1 MNDKKAL
8 LLVGGISL
16 GLFCTAPAIATE
28 VDMGDI
34 TVTGTREEAPKAE
47 TAATVDTI
55 STKEIEVTRPSHPS
69 EIMDQVPGVHVSV
82 TGGEGHQTSIRQPI
96 TTNAVY
102 LYLEDGIPTRSTGFF
117 NHNALYEVNI
127 PQAAGI
133 EVTKGPGTALYG
145 SDAIGGIVNVTTR
158 PAPDEFEVTTNL
170 EGGSY
175 GWTRLLLSGGNS
187 WESDGLRADLN
198 LTHTDGWRDGTGYD
212 RGSATVRWDRFLDS
226 GASLKT
232 VIAGSDI
239 DQETAG
245 SSRLLKDDYEND
257 PTKNYTPISY
267 REVGALRISS
277 AYEKESADSLLSIT
291 PYFRRNSMD
300 YMPNWSL
307 TYDPTVQ
314 ETTSNSLGLLAK
326 YRMDFAPM
334 RTRLIVG
341 ADIDYTQGSREEH
354 SIEAVKSG
362 DIYTSYTVDEKI
374 YDYDVT
380 YQGVSPYIH
389 LETSPTEKLR
399 LSAGLRY
406 DSMSYDYDN
415 KMADGGLDVTVTQ
428 LSTPTKTKVITYNH
442 PSDTKVDFSHL
453 SPKLGATYQFSP
465 AFNGF
470 VSYRHAFRAPSE
482 GQLFRPGS
490 SAESLDLDPVKVDS
504 YEIGVRGKGG
514 ERVNYEISVYQMT
527 KSDDLVTYQDGPNDP
542 RYTVNAGETLH
553 KGIELG
559 LNAKFSEQLQLAV
572 SYAWNKHTYET
583 WVEKGT
589 DYSGNEIASAP
600 SNVANTRLT
609 YKPPLLNGGQIGAE
623 WVHLGSYWMDD
634 ANTNRYDGHDLYNLR
649 INYPV
654 AGKLELYARVM
665 NLTDERY
672 ATAASY
678 TAAGTW
684 SPEKFEYAPGLPRTY
699 YAGIN
704 YTF

>member
-1 MNDKKAL
+1 MNYKKAL
-8 LLVGGISL
+8 LLTGVVSL
-16 GLFCTAPAIATE
+16 GPFFTESAIAAE

-34 TVTGTREEAPKAE
+34 TVTGTREAESKAE

-55 STKEIEVTRPSHPS
+55 STKEIEVTRPAHPS
-69 EIMDQVPGVHVSV
+69 EIMDQVPGVHVNV
-82 TGGEGHQTSIRQPI
+82 TGGEGHKTSIRQPI
-96 TTNAVY
+96 TTNPVY

-158 PAPDEFEVTTNL
+158 PAPEEFEVTANA
-170 EGGSY
+170 EAGSY
-175 GWTRLLLSGGNS
+175 GWRRLLLSGGDS
-187 WESDGLRADLN
+187 WESDGVRADLN
-198 LTHTDGWRDGTGYD
+198 LTHTDGWRDATEYD
-212 RGSATVRWDRFLDS
+212 RRSATVRWDRFLDS

-232 VIAGSDI
+232 VLAASDI
-239 DQETAG
+239 DQQTAG
-245 SSRLLKDDYEND
+245 TSRLSEADYEDD
-257 PTKNYTPISY
+257 PTKNSTQISY
-267 REVGALRISS
+267 REVGAIRLSS
-277 AYEKESADSLLSIT
+277 AYEKESADTLLSIT
-291 PYFRRNSMD
+291 PYFRQNSMD

-307 TYDPTVQ
+307 GYDPSVQ

-341 ADIDYTQGSREEH
+341 ADIDYTPGSRDEN
-354 SIEAVKSG
+354 SIEAVRTG
-362 DIYTSYTVDEKI
+362 GIYTSYTVDEKI

-415 KMADGGLDVTVTQ
+415 KMADGPLPVTVTE
-428 LSTPTKTKVITYNH
+428 LGRTITYNH
-442 PSDTKVDFSHL
+442 PADTKVDFSHL

-482 GQLFRPGS
+482 GQLFRPGT

-514 ERVNYEISVYQMT
+514 ERVNYEISIYQMT
-527 KSDDLVTYQDGPNDP
+527 KTDDLLTFQDPVSGD
-542 RYTVNAGETLH
+542 RSTVNAGETLH
-553 KGIELG
+553 KGIEIG
-559 LNAKFSEQLQLAV
+559 LNAKFTEQLQLAI
-572 SYAWNKHTYET
+572 SYAYNRHTYEE
-583 WVEKGT
+583 WVVNSTT
-589 DYSGNEIASAP
+589 DYSGNEIETAP
-600 SNVANTRLT
+600 ANVANTRLT
-609 YKPPLLNGGQIGAE
+609 YKPALLNGGQIGAE
-623 WVHLGSYWMDD
+623 WVHLGSYWMDA
-634 ANTNRYDGHDLYNLR
+634 ANTERYDGHDLYNLR
-649 INYPV
+649 MNYPM
-654 AGKLELYARVM
+654 AKKLELYARVM
-665 NLTDERY
+665 NLTDVRY
-672 ATAASY
+672 ATEASVSRG
-678 TAAGTW
+678 AR
-684 SPEKFEYAPGLPRTY
+684 EFAPGLPRTF